1 MTSKVIRLI
10 ICINHIRGDEP
21 MTVPQPFEIYKH
33 FKGNFY
39 QIIAVAQHTE
49 TEEMQVVYQAL
60 YYPFKIYVRPLD
72 MFTSLVDREKYPQA
86 EQLYRF
92 EKENMEGA
100 IALKPEYVAS
110 KSIEIVSKIA
120 TEEELTDVELAN
132 AELTDTEVSDFDA
145 EEMMEPL
152 VIQFLDSD
160 TYEEKLNIL
169 AALRSRITDDMI
181 STLAVAMD
189 IEINGETTEER
200 FTQLRNCLITL
211 AKYECSR
218 LR

>member
-86 EQLYRF
+86 KQQYRF

-100 IALKPEYVAS
+100 IALKPEYEPS

-120 TEEELTDVELAN
+120 TETELTDVELTD
-132 AELTDTEVSDFDA
+132 AEILDFDV
-145 EEMMEPL
+145 EELMEPL
-152 VIQFLDSD
+152 VIQFLDSE

-189 IEINGETTEER
+189 IEINGDTTEER

>member
-1 MTSKVIRLI
+1 
-10 ICINHIRGDEP
+10 

-39 QIIAVAQHTE
+39 QVIALAQHTE

-60 YYPFKIYVRPLD
+60 YYPFKVYCRPLM
-72 MFTSLVDREKYPQA
+72 MFMSPVDKEKYPQVTQ
-86 EQLYRF
+86 EYRF
-92 EKENMEGA
+92 EKQDMEGV
-100 IALKPEYVAS
+100 VAPKS
-110 KSIEIVSKIA
+110 ELISIEEISKEEISN
-120 TEEELTDVELAN
+120 EEESL
-132 AELTDTEVSDFDA
+132 DFDA
-145 EEMMEPL
+145 EEMMDPL
-152 VIQFLDSD
+152 IIQFLDSD

-189 IEINGETTEER
+189 IEVSGETTLEK
-200 FTQLRNCLITL
+200 FSQLQNCLNTL
-211 AKYECSR
+211 ARYECSR